1 MADKKEKK
9 NEVDPFA
16 NQLLETRTIMITG
29 EINKEMAAKVIE
41 QLLILDSK
49 EVAPISI
56 YINSPGGDVDAGFA
70 IYDTIRFVSS
80 EVTLIGCGLVASA
93 AALIILAV
101 DKDHRV
107 GFPHS
112 TYLIHQPLSGMKGV
126 ATDIEIHAKQVE
138 KLRYVIN
145 AIIAKETNKDVEEVA
160 QHTDRDYWLTSIE
173 AVEYGLISKIVE
185 KKSDL

>member
-1 MADKKEKK
+1 MSEKEEKKKE
-9 NEVDPFA
+9 ESPFA
-16 NQLLETRTIMITG
+16 NQLLETRSIMITG

-49 EVAPISI
+49 EVAPIHV

-107 GFPHS
+107 GFMHS

-138 KLRYVIN
+138 KLRYAIN
-145 AIIAKETNKDVEEVA
+145 AIIAKETGKEVDIVA
-160 QHTDRDYWLTSIE
+160 EHTDRDYWLTAGE
-173 AVEYGLISKIVE
+173 AVNYGLISRIVE
-185 KKSDL
+185 KKTDL